1 MLSKFNLVQ
10 KVHLTCDLEK
20 LTINGRRGQINMSDL
35 RAFLG
40 KQLLREV
47 LVQFHSVKPDSLD
60 SVEARLTWRIR
71 LLTHP
76 SRISFSYWF
85 TDKIG
90 KQAKQFRILFQSE
103 RIPNVGYTLTTLS
116 FRHGDKA

>member
-20 LTINGRRGQINMSDL
+20 LAINGRRGQINMSEL
-35 RAFLG
+35 RTFLG
-40 KQLLREV
+40 RQLLREV
-47 LVQFHSVKPDSLD
+47 LVQFHSVKPDAVE
-60 SVEARLTWRIR
+60 SVQARLTWRIK
-71 LLTHP
+71 LLVNP

-85 TDKIG
+85 TDKEE
-90 KQAKQFRILFQSE
+90 KQAKRFRILFRSE
-103 RIPNVGYTLTTLS
+103 RVPDVGYVLTTQN